1 MTTKERIGV
10 LATVFLGTGLFAAS
24 GAEAGRIHA
33 RQVRQQ
39 RRIAEGIESG
49 ALTAREAA
57 RLEAREAA
65 LNREVRVLRRDGL
78 TPRERAR
85 IERQQNRLS
94 RDIYRQKHDGQ
105 TRQR

>member
-1 MTTKERIGV
+1 MVTKKRIRV
-10 LATVFLGTGLFAAS
+10 LAAVFLGAGLFAAS
-24 GAEAGRIHA
+24 NAEAGRISA

-57 RLEAREAA
+57 RLEGREAA

-85 IERQQNRLS
+85 INRQQNRLS
-94 RDIYRQKHDGQ
+94 REIYREKHDGQ